1 MTRALPAY
9 LRLFARRLLTLCAVV
24 WAAGTINFFIP
35 KIAPKNPIAEKLTQL
50 AGTSGVDPSKI
61 QEMADAFSA
70 KFGLDRPLWQQYLSY
85 FGDIVTFDFG
95 RSITQYP
102 ARVADLIGAA
112 LPWTIGL
119 MLTTTLIAFVLGTLL
134 GAAAAWKRN
143 SRLLQVLAPLMMVF
157 SAIPFYLIGLVLI
170 YFLAAGTGWFPLS
183 GGYGIVTI
191 PEWSWD
197 FALEVLHHSTLPALS
212 IIIASIG
219 TWAIGMRG
227 MMVTVEGEDYM
238 TFAEAKGLKA
248 GRLFF
253 RYGMRTAILPQV
265 TALALYFG
273 QIVTGAVLVEI
284 VFTYPGLGTLLLDS
298 IKLYDYPTIYG
309 IVFIL
314 TMTVALSML
323 AVDLIYPWLDPRVR
337 KAA

>member
-1 MTRALPAY
+1 MTTAMPAY
-9 LRLFARRLLTLCAVV
+9 LRLFVRRVLTVGAVV
-24 WAAGTINFFIP
+24 WAAATINFFIP
-35 KIAPKNPIAEKLTQL
+35 KIAQKNPIAEKLTQL

-70 KFGLDRPLWQQYLSY
+70 KFGLDRPLWQQYFSY
-85 FGDIVTFDFG
+85 LGDIATLDFG

-102 ARVADLIGAA
+102 IRVADLIAAA

-119 MLTTTLIAFVLGTLL
+119 MLTTTLMAFVLGTLL

-143 SRLLQVLAPLMMVF
+143 SRLLQGLSALMMVF

-170 YFLAAGTGWFPLS
+170 YFLAANTGWFPLS
-183 GGYGIVTI
+183 GGYGIVSI
-191 PEWSWD
+191 PDWSWD
-197 FALEVLHHSTLPALS
+197 FALEVLYHSILPALS

-227 MMVTVEGEDYM
+227 MMVTVQGEDYM
-238 TFAEAKGLKA
+238 TFADAKGLKA

-309 IVFIL
+309 IIFIL

>member
-1 MTRALPAY
+1 MTRVLPGY
-9 LRLFARRLLTLCAVV
+9 LRHFARRLLTLCAVV

-70 KFGLDRPLWQQYLSY
+70 KFGLDRPLWQQYLGY
-85 FGDIVTFDFG
+85 FGDIVTLDFG

-102 ARVADLIGAA
+102 TRVADLIGAA

-170 YFLAAGTGWFPLS
+170 YVLAAGTGWFPLS

-212 IIIASIG
+212 IVIASIG

-323 AVDLIYPWLDPRVR
+323 VVDLIYPWLDPRVR
-337 KAA
+337 RAA

>member
-1 MTRALPAY
+1 MTTAMPAY
-9 LRLFARRLLTLCAVV
+9 LRLFVRRVLTVVAVV
-24 WAAGTINFFIP
+24 WAAATINFFIP

-85 FGDIVTFDFG
+85 LGDIASLDFG

-102 ARVADLIGAA
+102 IRVADLIAA
-112 LPWTIGL
+112 AMPWTIGL

-134 GAAAAWKRN
+134 GAATAWNRS
-143 SRLLQVLAPLMMVF
+143 SRLLQGLSALMMVF

-170 YFLAAGTGWFPLS
+170 YFLAASTGWFPLS
-183 GGYGIVTI
+183 GGYGIVSI
-191 PEWSWD
+191 PDWSWD
-197 FALEVLHHSTLPALS
+197 FALEVLYHSILPALS

-227 MMVTVEGEDYM
+227 MMVTVQGEDYM
-238 TFAEAKGLKA
+238 TFADAKGLKP

-309 IVFIL
+309 IIFIL

-323 AVDLIYPWLDPRVR
+323 VVDLIYPWLDPRVR

>member
-1 MTRALPAY
+1 MTTAMPAY
-9 LRLFARRLLTLCAVV
+9 VRLVVRRVLTVGAVV
-24 WAAGTINFFIP
+24 WAAATINFFIP

-85 FGDIVTFDFG
+85 MGDIATLDFG

-102 ARVADLIGAA
+102 IRVADLIAAA

-119 MLTTTLIAFVLGTLL
+119 MLTTTLMAFALGTLL
-134 GAAAAWKRN
+134 GAAAAWNRN
-143 SRLLQVLAPLMMVF
+143 SRLLQGLSALMMVF

-170 YFLAAGTGWFPLS
+170 YFLAATTGWFPLS
-183 GGYGIVTI
+183 GGYGIVSI
-191 PEWSWD
+191 PEWSWE
-197 FALEVLHHSTLPALS
+197 FAVEVLYHSILPALS
-212 IIIASIG
+212 IIVASIG

-227 MMVTVEGEDYM
+227 MMVTVQGEDYM
-238 TFAEAKGLKA
+238 TFADSKGLKP
-248 GRLFF
+248 GRLFL

-309 IVFIL
+309 IIFIL

-337 KAA
+337 KVA